1 MTGTS
6 RRTAMLVVLLLAV
19 AGQMIIVA
27 SACGGSTTKPGATN
41 HGGATS
47 TALRQS
53 NDAANVTVEVTWKGQ
68 AAGPVFTV
76 AMNTHS
82 VDLDG
87 YDLRTLAVL
96 RTDRGTEAQ
105 ATSWDAP
112 KGGHHREGTLTFPA
126 AAADGKPVLGSDTH
140 ALTLTIR
147 GIAGVPERTF
157 RWTL

>member
-1 MTGTS
+1 MIGTS
-6 RRTAMLVVLLLAV
+6 RRAATLVVLLLAV
-19 AGQMIIVA
+19 ASLMIVVT
-27 SACGGSTTKPGATN
+27 SACGGSTNRSGTTN
-41 HGGATS
+41 QGGATS
-47 TALRQS
+47 SSLRQS
-53 NDAANVTVEVTWKGQ
+53 NDDANVTVEVTWKGR

-105 ATSWDAP
+105 PASWDAP

-126 AAADGKPVLGSDTH
+126 AAADGNPVLGSDTH

>member
-1 MTGTS
+1 MARTS
-6 RRTAMLVVLLLAV
+6 RRRGTPALLLLVV
-19 AGQMIIVA
+19 AGLIIAVA
-27 SACGGSTTKPGATN
+27 SACGGAKQNAAATAAGDTASTN
-41 HGGATS
+41 
-47 TALRQS
+47 LRQS
-53 NDAANVTVEVTWKGQ
+53 SDAGNVTIDVTWKGR

-105 ATSWDAP
+105 PASWDAP

-140 ALTLTIR
+140 ALTLAIR
-147 GIAGVPERTF
+147 GIAGVLERTF